1 MKSLTCIYML
11 DPYSIVWRRQIEVN
25 VISNLRRNMLVH
37 KTAPYACSDDSF
49 ESLAYSLTNS
59 GTCLKIMNKYMVTF
73 SSKRSVNLKT
83 KQRENE
89 KQSLIRLSWHSGL
102 VLLKTEAFGRIKNV
116 TDVKRKRKLKLN
128 GKQFC
133 ISFYGY
139 DRFLQTAQ
147 NPKRRWK
154 SLRTKTIL
162 SHKPLTHKS
171 SLICQSIKICNFLV

>member
-11 DPYSIVWRRQIEVN
+11 DPYSVVWRGQIEVN

-37 KTAPYACSDDSF
+37 KTAPYACSYDSF

-59 GTCLKIMNKYMVTF
+59 GTCLKIMNKYMLTF

-139 DRFLQTAQ
+139 DRFLH
-147 NPKRRWK
+147 K
-154 SLRTKTIL
+154 LHKTQKEDGKVYVL
-162 SHKPLTHKS
+162 KQFWATSPR
-171 SLICQSIKICNFLV
+171 LIKAVWSVK

>member
-11 DPYSIVWRRQIEVN
+11 DPYSIVWERQIEVK

-37 KTAPYACSDDSF
+37 KTDKTAPYPCSDDSF

-59 GTCLKIMNKYMVTF
+59 GTCLKIMNKYMLTF
-73 SSKRSVNLKT
+73 NSKRSVNLKT

-116 TDVKRKRKLKLN
+116 TDVKRKCIPT
-128 GKQFC
+128 GFTKQKYV
-133 ISFYGY
+133 IIKTYG
-139 DRFLQTAQ
+139 
-147 NPKRRWK
+147 W
-154 SLRTKTIL
+154 
-162 SHKPLTHKS
+162 
-171 SLICQSIKICNFLV
+171 